1 MQAYKEP
8 IPTAPKVSKSSLFN
22 GSPNFSLF
30 PSEIITIGFEQAS
43 YMAQEGTPVQVCAV
57 VLEGSVERNVTFT
70 FGAQPGT
77 AGEGITGA
85 YQVHLFVAIPL

>member
-1 MQAYKEP
+1 M
-8 IPTAPKVSKSSLFN
+8 FN

-43 YMAQEGTPVQVCAV
+43 YIAQEGTTVQVCAV
-57 VLEGSVERNVTFT
+57 VLEGSVETSVTFS

-77 AGEGITGA
+77 AGEGITGL
-85 YQVHLFVAIPL
+85 YLFVAMPH